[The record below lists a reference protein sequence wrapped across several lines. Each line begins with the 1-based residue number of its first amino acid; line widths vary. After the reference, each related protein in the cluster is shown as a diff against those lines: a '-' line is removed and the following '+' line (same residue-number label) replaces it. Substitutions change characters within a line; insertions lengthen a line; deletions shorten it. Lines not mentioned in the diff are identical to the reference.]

1 MVVVV
6 PRINLPVI
14 THDGVLLVA
23 LLHVSETANWRACVV
38 PYFTI
43 MWVAQKVM
51 LLFSFFLSLCSPFP
65 YTFLPSPPTLPPS
78 NKASNMTFWVMCIFE
93 VPVICV

>member
-1 MVVVV
+1 MMVVVV
-6 PRINLPVI
+6 VQRINRPVI

-38 PYFTI
+38 YFTI

-65 YTFLPSPPTLPPS
+65 YTFFPSPPTQ
-78 NKASNMTFWVMCIFE
+78 
-93 VPVICV
+93 